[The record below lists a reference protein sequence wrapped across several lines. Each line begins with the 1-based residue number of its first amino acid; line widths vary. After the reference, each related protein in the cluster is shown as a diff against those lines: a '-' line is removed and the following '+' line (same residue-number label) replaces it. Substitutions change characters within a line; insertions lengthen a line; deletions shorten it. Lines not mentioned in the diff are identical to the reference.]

1 MTENSREL
9 ILDALL
15 EMERNREYSSKLI
28 RAVLD
33 KYHYLDTQ
41 ERSFM
46 KRVLEG
52 TVERQIELDFYLNHF
67 STVPVN
73 KMKPLIRCLMRMS
86 VCQLLYMDAVPDSAV
101 CNEAC
106 KLAQKRKFSNL
117 KGFVNGVLRKIAR
130 EKEQL
135 PLPDRETNAGQYLS
149 VKYSMPLWLVE
160 KWLTQYGME
169 RTESLL
175 EGLLQIHPV
184 SLRFRS
190 DLSEKKR
197 REYVTAMEE
206 HGVELQQSRYLPYVY
221 TATNTDYIGELPG
234 FAEGAFVVQDVSSA
248 LAVEA
253 AGIGPEDFV
262 LDACAAPGGKTM
274 LAAEKARKVL
284 SRDVSYEKLDYIQ
297 ENLERMQLSNVDTQ
311 VYDARCVDKQYVESV
326 DVLLLDVPCSGL
338 GIIGKKRDI
347 KYNVS
352 PESLISIAQLQ
363 KEIITSSWE
372 YVRPGGFLLYSTCTI
387 HAAENREMVQWM
399 LEHFPLEPVSLEGR
413 IPELL
418 WKEKK
423 MIDSELY
430 GQARLEEDAETEA
443 LNNCMIQL
451 LPGTMEADGFFFAL
465 LRRKKG

>member
-1 MTENSREL
+1 MAENSREL

-33 KYHYLDTQ
+33 KYHYLDIQ

-86 VCQLLYMDAVPDSAV
+86 VYQLLYMDAVPDSAV

-135 PLPDRETNAGQYLS
+135 PLPDRKTNAGQYLS

-160 KWLTQYGME
+160 KWLAQYGRE
-169 RTESLL
+169 RVESLL
-175 EGLLQIHPV
+175 GGLLQIHPV

-190 DLSEKKR
+190 DLPEETR

-206 HGVELQQSRYLPYVY
+206 RGAVLCQSRYLPYVY

-253 AGIGPEDFV
+253 AGIEPSDFV

-274 LAAEKARKVL
+274 LAAEKARRVL

-297 ENLERMQLSNVDTQ
+297 ENLERMQLVNVDTQ
-311 VYDARCVDKQYVESV
+311 VYDARCRDEQYVSRA

-347 KYNVS
+347 KYNVT
-352 PESLISIAQLQ
+352 PESLASIAQLQ
-363 KEIITSSWE
+363 KEIVTNSWE
-372 YVRPGGFLLYSTCTI
+372 YVRPGGILLYSTCTI
-387 HAAENREMVQWM
+387 HEEENQKLVQWIT
-399 LEHFPLEPVSLEGR
+399 EQFPFEPVSLEGR
-413 IPELL
+413 IPALL
-418 WKEKK
+418 WQEKEKLDK
-423 MIDSELY
+423 ESSSQKVAYRAIKD
-430 GQARLEEDAETEA
+430 
-443 LNNCMIQL
+443 CMVQL
-451 LPGTMEADGFFFAL
+451 LPGEMEADGFFFAV
-465 LRRKKG
+465 LRRRKG